1 MPKLSPAERVW
12 YQVADPLQ
20 GQAWLFWSPGIC
32 NSEHLDVWFR
42 QSISSSR
49 RTGRN
54 TRDILLENIFL
65 LDLSYKL
72 NSQSN
77 SKMAEVSSCY
87 SQMKGHSLCQ
97 EIIYSTWKTR
107 GGLKTRSICKS
118 RTHYLE
124 NISITYVR
132 LFVTVQ
138 SLSRHLSFQEQQF
151 LDLSSL
157 SYMYELSF
165 FSFKTH

>member
-107 GGLKTRSICKS
+107 GGLKTRSICKIDYCDFIIVMDS
-118 RTHYLE
+118 LLGKHKYYICTSICYCLE
-124 NISITYVR
+124 FKQA
-132 LFVTVQ
+132 LE
-138 SLSRHLSFQEQQF
+138 LSRAVVLGSLISF
-151 LDLSSL
+151 L
-157 SYMYELSF
+157 YV
-165 FSFKTH
+165 